1 MSGLIY
7 LDTSAVIK
15 RVFLE
20 EESIALRDAI
30 TDAVEA
36 GGRFATSVLTLVEV
50 SRGVRGRVEKESLS
64 ALHQAI
70 ARSTDD
76 AAIAPI
82 DERTVESARVIGPP
96 VLRSLDAIHLATAVA
111 LGADELWTYDERL
124 AEASVEMGIPV
135 RMPGRATDRDA

>member
-20 EESIALRDAI
+20 AESIPLRDAI
-30 TDAVEA
+30 TAAVEA
-36 GGRFATSVLTLVEV
+36 GGLFATSALTLVEV
-50 SRGVRGRVEKESLS
+50 SRGVRKRVEKESLS

-70 ARSTDD
+70 ARSADD
-76 AAIAPI
+76 AAIVPI
-82 DERTVESARVIGPP
+82 DERTVESARVVGPP
-96 VLRSLDAIHLATAVA
+96 ALRSLDAIHLATAIA
-111 LGADELWTYDERL
+111 LGVDELWTYDGRL

-135 RMPGRATDRDA
+135 RMPGLVN